1 MSKTITLGLLAALC
15 INTSAHT
22 TTCTKTTKKMSAQKS
37 QTTQTAQQKN
47 IAPIYQATYPFSL
60 PALPYAYNA
69 LEPYI
74 DKQTM
79 LIHHTKHHQAYVDN
93 LNKALEAETSLHGK
107 TLFELLS
114 NLDSLPATIRTAVR
128 NQGGG
133 HFNHSLFWT
142 MMAPDI
148 SKAPSGNL
156 AAQITK
162 TFGSFAKFQEEF
174 NAKAKTVFGS
184 GWAWLV
190 SDAKGNLSI
199 ISTLNQDAPIS
210 NGLTPILGLDVWEH
224 AYYLKYQNRRPDYIS
239 AWWDV
244 INWPLADS
252 YYAAAIK

>member
-1 MSKTITLGLLAALC
+1 MLKKIFLGISLIVPSLFLCAAEPTPNQGS
-15 INTSAHT
+15 IN
-22 TTCTKTTKKMSAQKS
+22 
-37 QTTQTAQQKN
+37 
-47 IAPIYQATYPFSL
+47 IYDAKYPFSL
-60 PALPYAYNA
+60 PPLPYAYDA

-79 LIHHTKHHQAYVDN
+79 ELHHTKHHQAYVNN
-93 LNKALEAETSLHGK
+93 LNEALKDHKELHGK

-114 NLDSLPATIRTAVR
+114 NIEQVPETIRTAVR

-142 MMAPDI
+142 MMAPHTG
-148 SKAPSGNL
+148 KGPSEQF
-156 AAQITK
+156 AAEINK

-190 SDAKGNLSI
+190 TDSQGNLSI
-199 ISTLNQDAPIS
+199 ITTANQDAPIE
-210 NGLTPILGLDVWEH
+210 NGLCPILGLDVWEH

-244 INWPLADS
+244 INWPEVENNYSSAVN
-252 YYAAAIK
+252 KK